1 MFAFTQL
8 CPQLILEMF
17 NAEPAVIDY
26 GVTYLRAFC
35 FDYLI
40 VPFVFC
46 INGLMLG
53 AGHSM
58 FSLVNNSFRRYFC
71 ACGCVLCVQDLA
83 GSCPGVGRGGP
94 GGLACVA
101 DRGRVVPSQRALE
114 EKQHRHTSQG
124 RSGSLINIR
133 QK

>member
-1 MFAFTQL
+1 
-8 CPQLILEMF
+8 MF

-58 FSLVNNSFRRYFC
+58 FSLVNNMLSAILLRVPVAYFVSKTSL
-71 ACGCVLCVQDLA
+71 GLA
-83 GSCPGVGRGGP
+83 GVGAAAP
-94 GGLACVA
+94 AASLA
-101 DRGRVVPSQRALE
+101 
-114 EKQHRHTSQG
+114 
-124 RSGSLINIR
+124 SLIVGVWFLLSGRWKKNSTGIHR
-133 QK
+133 RGAAEA